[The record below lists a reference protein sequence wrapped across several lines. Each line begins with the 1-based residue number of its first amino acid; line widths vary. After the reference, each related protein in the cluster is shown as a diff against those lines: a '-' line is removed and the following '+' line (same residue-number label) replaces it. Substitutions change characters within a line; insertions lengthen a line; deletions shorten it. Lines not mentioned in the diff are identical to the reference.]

1 MGAVHM
7 LKIFYFVYKPTGKL
21 LPVMPHCDND
31 FETMAL
37 KHSIA
42 FDKMAEKSQAAGR
55 RLADFDHKCGCPYL
69 PGYVDVADAS
79 WMYTRKNSGSF
90 LRTLYRFS
98 EVLSGGYFDTGKKVD
113 GAGYGC
119 CEVELW
125 IGVFWFWLTEKRV
138 RVKQLKK

>member
-1 MGAVHM
+1 MG
-7 LKIFYFVYKPTGKL
+7 YKPTGSL

-42 FDKMAEKSQAAGR
+42 FDKMAEKSESAGR
-55 RLADFDHKCGCPYL
+55 RLADFDHKCKCLYL

-90 LRTLYRFS
+90 LRTLYRFT
-98 EVLSGGYFDTGKKVD
+98 EVLSGGWYDSGRKVA
-113 GAGYGC
+113 GADKMS
-119 CEVELW
+119 V
-125 IGVFWFWLTEKRV
+125 
-138 RVKQLKK
+138 VK